1 MVRKALESK
10 EYKIKSGEIR
20 FEVEL
25 SPRRRVLPRDQA
37 RLFHGFDRT
46 ARSSQIIHSTLS
58 GETWDTLVSK
68 EMDGDR
74 CLWSPCGCPLFDCK

>member
-46 ARSSQIIHSTLS
+46 AR
-58 GETWDTLVSK
+58 GSK
-68 EMDGDR
+68 
-74 CLWSPCGCPLFDCK
+74 